1 MDAISW
7 RRAETVPT
15 ECQSM
20 GARSEKDSRFLES
33 SRRTPSRWSGLVSCM
48 TSGRSSSMPPPAL
61 LFALEDVLEEGGPTA
76 EGMPPAPWRWEWALR
91 LLTLTLA
98 EEEGKR
104 TGMLTFEGGLGLR
117 LRLCERL

>member
-1 MDAISW
+1 
-7 RRAETVPT
+7 
-15 ECQSM
+15 
-20 GARSEKDSRFLES
+20 
-33 SRRTPSRWSGLVSCM
+33 
-48 TSGRSSSMPPPAL
+48 MPPPVL